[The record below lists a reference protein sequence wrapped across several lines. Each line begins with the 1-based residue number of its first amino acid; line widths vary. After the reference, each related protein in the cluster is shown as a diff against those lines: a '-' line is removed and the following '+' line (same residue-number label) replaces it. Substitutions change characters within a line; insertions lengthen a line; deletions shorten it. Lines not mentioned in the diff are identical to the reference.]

1 MPRGKLACVEVT
13 EMDMDGLSST
23 CSAGSALRGAFVQE
37 SGHT

>member
-13 EMDMDGLSST
+13 EMDGLSST